1 MTRLVDG
8 AADTIDLETSA
19 NTTITTVSIVD
30 EEIVTIDA
38 ADGTQTYTNFTTT
51 DMTSLVVTGDNAV
64 DVGTSSG
71 TSVATVDASAMTAAF
86 TGVFSAAIVAM
97 TVSAPAAFAGT
108 ITTGSGADTVTGS
121 SGNDNIT
128 TNNGAD
134 VITMGTGNDTVD
146 AGGANDTIIGSTT
159 GTNGITGGNGS
170 DTMTGGSV
178 VDTYVQTTTSSTA
191 PSSISMAGATVA
203 VGDSM
208 TFANGVDIITNFS
221 TTVGAAGATDD
232 IINLVSTGVPTTLIG
247 KTVTDVG
254 GTDSYFG
261 SGAWDANAKTF
272 TFSADGIGA
281 DMFVA
286 DVTNGTNDGVAAFTG
301 GIVLIGV
308 DSDNAVAGQ
317 FT

>member
-1 MTRLVDG
+1 
-8 AADTIDLETSA
+8 
-19 NTTITTVSIVD
+19 
-30 EEIVTIDA
+30 
-38 ADGTQTYTNFTTT
+38 
-51 DMTSLVVTGDNAV
+51 
-64 DVGTSSG
+64 
-71 TSVATVDASAMTAAF
+71 
-86 TGVFSAAIVAM
+86 
-97 TVSAPAAFAGT
+97 
-108 ITTGSGADTVTGS
+108 
-121 SGNDNIT
+121 
-128 TNNGAD
+128 
-134 VITMGTGNDTVD
+134 
-146 AGGANDTIIGSTT
+146 
-159 GTNGITGGNGS
+159 
-170 DTMTGGSV
+170 MTGGSV

-232 IINLVSTGVPTTLIG
+232 VINLGSTGVPTTLIG

-301 GIVLIGV
+301 GFVLIGV
-308 DSDNAVAGQ
+308 DSDNVVAGQ